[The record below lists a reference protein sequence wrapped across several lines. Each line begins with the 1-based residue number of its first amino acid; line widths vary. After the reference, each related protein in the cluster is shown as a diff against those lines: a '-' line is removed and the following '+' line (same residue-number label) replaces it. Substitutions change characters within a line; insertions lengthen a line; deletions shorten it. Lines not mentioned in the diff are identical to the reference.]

1 MFTSALQ
8 VGPGIVERGKLDIS
22 ERDLERPKYFRTFV
36 ATCATRTLIGAS
48 QAPMH
53 LHTLGKRLLAYLKE
67 MDTDRD
73 KAPTVWITKELPQ
86 GAYGIDAAEFF
97 G

>member
-1 MFTSALQ
+1 M
-8 VGPGIVERGKLDIS
+8 GPGIVERGKLDIS

-67 MDTDRD
+67 VDLGCDEVVNLAGDREVIL
-73 KAPTVWITKELPQ
+73 AM
-86 GAYGIDAAEFF
+86 AALSS
-97 G
+97 